1 MPFQP
6 SKKSYILLF
15 SFLVFFLFLDF
26 LYTQIPKSTL
36 YYWFT
41 LWDRYRN
48 FAGKTFTYT
57 IPLISRHYIIQSGDS
72 FWSIAKR
79 FNLNI
84 DTIVSFNEVPRVH
97 VIPENYQVKI
107 PFQDGIMVSR
117 SEGQSLEDLKSS
129 YNVAEQSILF
139 FNPDFYKSSNVYLP
153 GVLYN
158 LEVRL
163 GKLGSEFFK
172 PLKQVYLTSLFG
184 LRVHPITKK
193 RRFHYGVD
201 IRGNPGETVYSAKG
215 GRVTFAGEAAGFG
228 TMVVVVHNRGYI
240 SRYAHLSRALVK
252 SGMKISSQH
261 PIGLVGKTGK
271 STGYHLHF
279 EIWKNGKPIDPR
291 DVTDFY

>member
-6 SKKSYILLF
+6 SQKSYILLF
-15 SFLVFFLFLDF
+15 SFLIFFLFLGF
-26 LYTQIPKSTL
+26 FYARTPKSTL

-41 LWDRYRN
+41 QWDHYRN
-48 FAGKTFTYT
+48 FAGKPFAYT
-57 IPLISRHYIIQSGDS
+57 IPLISRHYVVQSGDS

-84 DTIVSFNEVPRVH
+84 DTIVSFNEVPKVH
-97 VIPENYQVKI
+97 VIPENYQVKV
-107 PFQDGIMVSR
+107 PFQDGIMVNR

-129 YNVAEQSILF
+129 YNVTEQSILF
-139 FNPDFYKSSNVYLP
+139 FNPDFYDSTNVYLP

-172 PLKQVYLTSLFG
+172 PMKQVYLTSLFG
-184 LRVHPITKK
+184 LRIHPITKK

-201 IRGNPGETVYSAKG
+201 IRGKPGETVYSAKG
-215 GRVTFAGEAAGFG
+215 GRVTFVGEAAGFG
-228 TMVVVVHNRGYI
+228 VMVVIVHSRGYI

-261 PIGLVGKTGK
+261 PIGLIGKTGR